1 MVYSPNPYA
10 PPRSNVQSLD
20 LDSSA
25 IELADRGTRLGASL
39 LDGLITGLPTFGL
52 AMALLFAFGYGFLEP
67 LPLRTHVVFVLGAL
81 VIGAAVHLAIN
92 GYLLLKHG
100 QTVGKRICGIRI
112 VRADGSHPSL
122 WDSFGKRHLPVM
134 IASQIPFIGG
144 LVSLV
149 DACFIFR
156 EDRRCLHDLI
166 AGTRVV
172 RVPRVSAVEPSQV
185 ESPVERSPQPEA
197 SGAEKPSIPSSLP
210 PHLEICPY
218 CAELTSE
225 DTNVCRGCGR
235 NPFSVDAAT
244 AQRLLTVDELLRK
257 AHKLYALG
265 LEREAL
271 ELHVYATRRYSNL
284 RSSWRGLLEAPN
296 AEPDMREEARRELD
310 RLQRTIYG

>member
-1 MVYSPNPYA
+1 MPNPYA
-10 PPRSNVQSLD
+10 PPRSNVESLD
-20 LDSSA
+20 FDPFSL
-25 IELADRGTRLGASL
+25 ELADRGTRLGASI
-39 LDGLITGLPTFGL
+39 LDGLITGLPVFGL
-52 AMALLFAFGYGFLEP
+52 VMALLFTFGYGFLDP
-67 LPLRTHVVFVLGAL
+67 LPLRANVLFILGAL

-92 GYLLLKHG
+92 GYLLVKHG

-134 IASQIPFIGG
+134 VASQIPFIGG

-166 AGTRVV
+166 AGTMVV
-172 RVPRVSAVEPSQV
+172 KVPRVRPNEQPQV
-185 ESPVERSPQPEA
+185 ETPRERSPQPEA
-197 SGAEKPSIPSSLP
+197 LSPRTSVPSSLP
-210 PHLEICPY
+210 THLEICPY
-218 CAELTSE
+218 CAELTSG

-235 NPFSVDAAT
+235 NPFSVDTAT
-244 AQRLLTVDELLRK
+244 AHRLLTVDELLRK

-271 ELHVYATRRYSNL
+271 ELHVYATRRFSNL
-284 RSSWRGLLEAPN
+284 RPSWQGLLEAPN
-296 AEPDMREEARRELD
+296 AEPAMREEARRELD
-310 RLQRTIYG
+310 RIERTIYG